1 MDNKE
6 ILKNKEEPV
15 KHQNRREW
23 VKNIIIVFLLIM
35 LVLTFFSNTI
45 MNYSLPEVSVTRMS
59 RDKVSKAYSLSLTVE
74 ANRTYSVTAEEN
86 RDIKRV
92 AVKRGQ
98 EVKEGQTL
106 FFLEEV
112 SESEEAKQLQEQIDL
127 QKNEYEKALIKA
139 SADYFE
145 FNLAVSQARDRLNQ
159 AIEAKNN
166 APSAP
171 SQTPVNPSE
180 ISSLKHKRNVLAS
193 DLEYLSA
200 GQYNSLSADRYS
212 QISAEVEAFRKA
224 EGEYNTA
231 DAECQK
237 YLAVIQAAGAE
248 NGTKTLERKLEGL
261 KLQLSQKNTELAAAI
276 DETLKAALTK
286 EIETLKNEV
295 KYAEEDL
302 NEVNTA
308 IASLEKANSDKEL
321 KLSAKTEAEK
331 ALGKKVSDVTNEINS
346 EIITVDS
353 QLESIQSGGISE
365 GTAGETVDYDA
376 AIRAAQY
383 ELDSAVHALEA
394 QMENDRVTDAQT
406 QLDLEA
412 QKKKIEDLEAD
423 MEKLLSKQSTKEI
436 VSPVEGVVEEIKFSS
451 GQSFMENDELMIINI
466 SDDGFTASATVTSE
480 QAKSLTKGREAK
492 VKNNDD
498 RITVTVKNIT
508 KDKNDSSKFSVTFT
522 VSGDVVAGQNLTVEL
537 GDSSSAFD
545 RVVPR
550 NAVKKD
556 SSGSFVYVVKSKSTP
571 LGNRYIVEKVPVTVI
586 AEDDTQCAV
595 SGEFGDSADYIITA
609 SSKPFNA
616 GDQVRL
622 SQE

>member
-106 FFLEEV
+106 FFLEEL

-171 SQTPVNPSE
+171 SQNPVNPSE

-261 KLQLSQKNTELAAAI
+261 KLQLSQKNTELAAAT

-346 EIITVDS
+346 EIITVDA

-412 QKKKIEDLEAD
+412 QKKKIEDMEAD
-423 MEKLLSKQSTKEI
+423 MEKLLSKQSAKEI

>member
-106 FFLEEV
+106 FFLEEL

-212 QISAEVEAFRKA
+212 QISAEVEASRKA

-261 KLQLSQKNTELAAAI
+261 KLQLSQKNTELAAAT

-346 EIITVDS
+346 EIITVDA

-412 QKKKIEDLEAD
+412 QKKKIEDMEAD
-423 MEKLLSKQSTKEI
+423 MEKLLSKQSAKEI

>member
-1 MDNKE
+1 
-6 ILKNKEEPV
+6 
-15 KHQNRREW
+15 
-23 VKNIIIVFLLIM
+23 
-35 LVLTFFSNTI
+35 
-45 MNYSLPEVSVTRMS
+45 
-59 RDKVSKAYSLSLTVE
+59 
-74 ANRTYSVTAEEN
+74 
-86 RDIKRV
+86 
-92 AVKRGQ
+92 
-98 EVKEGQTL
+98 
-106 FFLEEV
+106 
-112 SESEEAKQLQEQIDL
+112 
-127 QKNEYEKALIKA
+127 
-139 SADYFE
+139 
-145 FNLAVSQARDRLNQ
+145 
-159 AIEAKNN
+159 
-166 APSAP
+166 
-171 SQTPVNPSE
+171 
-180 ISSLKHKRNVLAS
+180 
-193 DLEYLSA
+193 
-200 GQYNSLSADRYS
+200 
-212 QISAEVEAFRKA
+212 
-224 EGEYNTA
+224 
-231 DAECQK
+231 
-237 YLAVIQAAGAE
+237 
-248 NGTKTLERKLEGL
+248 
-261 KLQLSQKNTELAAAI
+261 
-276 DETLKAALTK
+276 
-286 EIETLKNEV
+286 
-295 KYAEEDL
+295 
-302 NEVNTA
+302 
-308 IASLEKANSDKEL
+308 
-321 KLSAKTEAEK
+321 
-331 ALGKKVSDVTNEINS
+331 
-346 EIITVDS
+346 
-353 QLESIQSGGISE
+353 
-365 GTAGETVDYDA
+365 
-376 AIRAAQY
+376 
-383 ELDSAVHALEA
+383 
-394 QMENDRVTDAQT
+394 MENDRVTDAQT

-423 MEKLLSKQSTKEI
+423 MEKLLSKQSAKEI